1 MRKKTKMIRT
11 FALFLLIAIIFPAC
25 RTSVAYQGLRPA
37 DITLPANIK
46 SVVLVNRYKADR
58 RNSWMNIVEG
68 IFTGEMLFADKRGVE
83 YTLAALQQRL
93 MSGPKYNIVIANEQ
107 LTGSGTGILPPPLS
121 QGDIQRLLNNHQ
133 ADAVIAIEAFDSN
146 IAIRTEERERKR
158 KVDGKEIMEKYFQA
172 FEAVGITIGWR
183 IYNSNGSVIDQ
194 HQMTTNQTFNAQG
207 QTPALAQA
215 NLVFPMDAIMRT
227 GTMAG
232 DAYGVRIAP
241 SWVSYRREIFSRA
254 ARSQGM
260 KKARRMAQRGDWQD
274 AAQIW
279 ERLSKSSDSKV
290 AKRSLYNLA
299 VASEMEG
306 DFDKA
311 LEYARLAANN
321 YGLRIADNYIFSL
334 NRRLEELQRLDMQM
348 SDD

>member
-1 MRKKTKMIRT
+1 MTRVLTL
-11 FALFLLIAIIFPAC
+11 LFLLAILFSSC

-37 DITLPANIK
+37 DITLPANVETI
-46 SVVLVNRYKADR
+46 VLVNRYKADR
-58 RNSWMNIVEG
+58 RNSWLNIVEG
-68 IFTGEMLFADKRGVE
+68 IFTGEILFADRRGVE
-83 YTLAALQQRL
+83 FSLAALQQRL
-93 MSGPKYNIVIANEQ
+93 ISGPKYNIVIANEQ
-107 LTGSGTGILPPPLS
+107 LTGTGTGMLPPPLS

-146 IAIRTEERERKR
+146 IAIRTEQRERKR
-158 KVDGKEIMEKYFQA
+158 RVDGKEIMEKYYEA

-194 HQMTTNQTFNAQG
+194 HQMATSQTFRARG
-207 QTPALAQA
+207 ATPALAQS
-215 NLVFPMDAIMRT
+215 NLLFPMEAIMRT

-254 ARSQGM
+254 SGSEGM
-260 KKARRMAQRGDWQD
+260 KRARRMAQRGDWAD

-279 ERLSKSSDSKV
+279 ERLSKSSDSRL
-290 AKRSLYNLA
+290 AKRAMYNLA
-299 VASEMEG
+299 VAAEMNG
-306 DFDKA
+306 DFNRA
-311 LEYARLAANN
+311 LELARMAANN
-321 YGLRIADNYIFSL
+321 YNLRIADNYIFSL

-348 SDD
+348 GDD